1 MVTANDSATL
11 TESSRLDAVR
21 SFDFY
26 VTGLEDGMIAALQH
40 SCLWAKTVTTYAGE
54 LDEVAIRE
62 GLARLVNRMPLILV
76 TYGQGE
82 DVQAPG
88 VGAIAA
94 SFTPGTLASTLE
106 RQGGPIAIA
115 NLKPR
120 VFQHNCLFSAIIVS
134 NDTRGELARR
144 RAKTETGAT
153 IPGAIGLYQMMG
165 EVKAAVDDLQ
175 FYVID
180 PTADKP
186 VRLNTQPF
194 KPVAVD
200 YMAKLPDITAYA
212 VHWETAFKYRTPDRT
227 PQYPKVKDLIVDVT
241 NTESFDNTH
250 PGAPGAAVELDAGDQ
265 AEA

>member
-1 MVTANDSATL
+1 MVTGNDSATL
-11 TESSRLDAVR
+11 TEASRLDAVR

-26 VTGLEDGMIAALQH
+26 VTALEDGLLAALQH
-40 SCLWAKTVTTYAGE
+40 SCLWAKTVNTYAGE
-54 LDEVAIRE
+54 LDEAAIRE
-62 GLARLVNRMPLILV
+62 GLARLVNKMPAILV

-88 VGAIAA
+88 MAAIAA
-94 SFTPGTLASTLE
+94 NHPGILASTQA
-106 RQGGPIAIA
+106 RAGGAIAIA

-144 RAKTETGAT
+144 RAKTETGGV

-165 EVKAAVDDLQ
+165 EVKAAIDDLQ
-175 FYVID
+175 FYVSD
-180 PTADKP
+180 PNANGGM

-194 KPVAVD
+194 RPVAVD

-227 PQYPKVKDLIVDVT
+227 PQYPLVKDLIVEVT

-250 PGAPGAAVELDAGDQ
+250 PGAPGLSGGVRN
-265 AEA
+265 